1 MFEIGLVWVLSSIN
15 VMVRDLQNVIA
26 LIIIMLMMLS
36 PIADPGEAIPA
47 MYSGFLKL
55 NPLYY
60 YIVANQKLLMYQTM
74 PAKEIWI
81 PMILM
86 GLGFFVIGYQLFI
99 RMKRVFVDN
108 V

>member
-1 MFEIGLVWVLSSIN
+1 
-15 VMVRDLQNVIA
+15 MVRDLQNVIA

-36 PIADPGEAIPA
+36 PIAYPVESIPA

-86 GLGFFVIGYQLFI
+86 GLGFFVIGYQFFI